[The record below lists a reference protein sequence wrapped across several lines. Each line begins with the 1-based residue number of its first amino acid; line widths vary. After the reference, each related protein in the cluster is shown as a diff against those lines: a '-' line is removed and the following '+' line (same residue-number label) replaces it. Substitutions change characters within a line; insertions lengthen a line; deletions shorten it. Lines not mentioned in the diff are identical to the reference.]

1 MIADRAKGGG
11 LSWRIVNCSSFF
23 WRVWFFSCL
32 FKAVRTNGDVKVDEL
47 TEWSVGELRR
57 ECRFLSFPFFGA
69 GACFLSCFFSF
80 SCSDRRTSVRLL
92 QAKITTNGRSHD
104 HTQHSQTYQDHDLL
118 LHGSTLRITRRMVGW
133 QKWVAAVAAAAAAPV
148 SWEKKKKR
156 TRKRCT
162 THTHTHT
169 HTQKSNEER
178 TGRRHGK
185 RREEKRNSVGT
196 LTKMDAV
203 PWKRCNNENRKEAS
217 ERKETASKTK
227 RRKSPK
233 SAKHGPLWTD

>member
-1 MIADRAKGGG
+1 MAEVGSGGSGSGGG
-11 LSWRIVNCSSFF
+11 TGV
-23 WRVWFFSCL
+23 
-32 FKAVRTNGDVKVDEL
+32 VRE
-47 TEWSVGELRR
+47 E
-57 ECRFLSFPFFGA
+57 
-69 GACFLSCFFSF
+69 
-80 SCSDRRTSVRLL
+80 
-92 QAKITTNGRSHD
+92 
-104 HTQHSQTYQDHDLL
+104 
-118 LHGSTLRITRRMVGW
+118 
-133 QKWVAAVAAAAAAPV
+133 
-148 SWEKKKKR
+148 EKKEREKDVQ
-156 TRKRCT
+156 
-162 THTHTHT
+162 HTHTHT